1 MNTVKS
7 FFIKSIIIGLLS
19 STVTLPALAKNTA
32 TVKAPSE
39 TTTEVILKT
48 NKSWDGV
55 PYKNYPAGNP
65 ELIVMT
71 YHIPAHSALAWHKH
85 FVPNAAYV
93 VSGILTVEEKNGG
106 KKVFTKGQVV
116 PEMVGPIHRGVTGD
130 EPVDLVVFYASSDQ
144 SKITEKVSE
153 Q

>member
-1 MNTVKS
+1 MRVAKFHLSHYIT
-7 FFIKSIIIGLLS
+7 IGLLS
-19 STVTLPALAKNTA
+19 SIISFSSLAKTVNTEQ
-32 TVKAPSE
+32 TKPK

-48 NKSWDGV
+48 NKSWDDA

-71 YHIPAHSALAWHKH
+71 YHIPANSALPWHKH

-93 VSGILTVEEKNGG
+93 VSGVLTVEQKNGN
-106 KKVFTKGQVV
+106 KKIFTKGQVV

-130 EPVDLVVFYASSDQ
+130 EPVELVVFYASSDQ
-144 SKITEKVSE
+144 SKITETVND
-153 Q
+153 